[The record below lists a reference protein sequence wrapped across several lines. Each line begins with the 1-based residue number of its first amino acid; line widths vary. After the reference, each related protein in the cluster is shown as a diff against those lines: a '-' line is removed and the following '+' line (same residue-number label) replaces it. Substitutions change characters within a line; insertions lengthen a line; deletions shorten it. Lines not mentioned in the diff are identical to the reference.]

1 VRRLRGLFQQY
12 VPGDDALL
20 RLARLRFEQAGLG
33 AELYADEPA
42 ELDRMLAFSPTAHAP
57 PTVHLDRRLNLLDD
71 RDRELVAEFVKRYDG
86 QIDGFVVHDQPDM
99 HARSDELVRA
109 ARRLDADVR
118 GRRPLVYIEYA
129 AGHDV
134 AWFLELGAQLAD
146 IPHVSLC
153 VDIGHV
159 GVHQAHRALAQS
171 LPDVSFVDLQ
181 NDVELLAEHIDVV
194 QSAVDAALPTV
205 LGLLRGLARTGTPL
219 HLHLH
224 DGHPLIGGL
233 SDHFSFL
240 TQVPLPFAYRG
251 RRALDTMY
259 GPAGL
264 RAIVDTVAAT
274 TWPTPPSLLLEIHQ
288 TAGRR
293 PLGDAGRLFTHWR
306 DLTNAERTNHWLAVL
321 AENARLL

>member
-33 AELYADEPA
+33 AELYAADPDQLERLLTFA
-42 ELDRMLAFSPTAHAP
+42 PTAHAP
-57 PTVHLDRRLNLLDD
+57 PTVHLDRRLNLLVD
-71 RDRELVAEFVKRYDG
+71 RDRELVADFVRRYDG
-86 QIDGFVVHDQPDM
+86 LIEGFVVHDQPDM
-99 HARSDELVRA
+99 GTRTEELVTA

-118 GRRPLVYIEYA
+118 GYRPLVYIEYA
-129 AGHDV
+129 AGHDTK
-134 AWFLELGAQLAD
+134 WFRELGARLAD
-146 IPHVSLC
+146 VARVSLC
-153 VDIGHV
+153 IDIGHI

-171 LPDVSFVDLQ
+171 LPDVTFTDLQ
-181 NDVELLAEHIDVV
+181 RDPELLAEHIDVV
-194 QSAVDAALPTV
+194 QSTVDAALPTV
-205 LGLLRGLARTGTPL
+205 LGVIRGLARTGKPL

-224 DGHPLIGGL
+224 DGHPLIGGV

-251 RRALDTMY
+251 RLAVDTMF

-288 TAGRR
+288 TDGRR
-293 PLGDAGRLFTHWR
+293 PLGDAGHLFGHWR